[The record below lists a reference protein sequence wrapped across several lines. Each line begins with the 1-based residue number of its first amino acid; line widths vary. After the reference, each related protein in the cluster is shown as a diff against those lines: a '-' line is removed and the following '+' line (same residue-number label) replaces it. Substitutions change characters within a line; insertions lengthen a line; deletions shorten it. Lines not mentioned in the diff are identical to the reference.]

1 MNGFLTRLQPLV
13 ALLFDQMNIIKN
25 LKTIWLI
32 NITIN
37 NEILKKNMKVLKA
50 LMNGLMK
57 DNNKRKV
64 IEDVNEIVLDLS
76 DYRIIP
82 IIKHYDNRLSY
93 STN

>member
-1 MNGFLTRLQPLV
+1 MMNGFLTRLQPLV

-57 DNNKRKV
+57 D
-64 IEDVNEIVLDLS
+64 
-76 DYRIIP
+76 
-82 IIKHYDNRLSY
+82 IKTQSNRRC
-93 STN
+93 